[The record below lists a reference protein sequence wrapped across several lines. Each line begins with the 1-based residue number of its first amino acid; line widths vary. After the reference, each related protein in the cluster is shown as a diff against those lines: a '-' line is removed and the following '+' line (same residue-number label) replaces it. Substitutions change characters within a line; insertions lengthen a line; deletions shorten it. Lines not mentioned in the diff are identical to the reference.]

1 VTHVHTTLPASE
13 NGSKLRTMIGAVI
26 YVRVSTKEQTENLS
40 LPTQL
45 RACEEYCRREGY
57 EVLER
62 FREEGES
69 AKTTDRTELQ
79 NLLKYCRTHKGKVH
93 FVIVYNL
100 TRFAREKYDHFAL
113 RAFLKSLGI
122 SLRSATEPI
131 DDTSAGKL
139 MEGVLAAFAQFD
151 NDVRS
156 ERTRAG
162 MRAALEQGR
171 WTFVPPLGYLNAPK
185 WTGKSLTPDPD
196 RAPLVTRAFEEY
208 ATGRFTKEEVLDTV
222 TRLGLRTRSG
232 LTLNPQSFGRM
243 LTNRLYAG
251 FIDLP
256 EFGVSRRGD
265 FDALV
270 SEETFYRV
278 QPILQGRVQVTGPHN
293 RSRPDFPLKGL
304 VRCAACDRPLT
315 ASWSKGRNGRYAY
328 YHCWR
333 QCRAVNITK
342 AKLEGLFADELKQLQ
357 PTPGYMRLVKELVLR
372 AWQERKAE
380 VGRDAA
386 DTERRAKVIQQK
398 LDRLDEAFLFAQSI
412 DISTYE
418 RQRDKLRQELTL
430 TQIDRHSAE
439 VEKVD
444 VEGILAFAE
453 RVLPRAS
460 DLWVQASLNQRQR
473 LQQLFFPDGIAF
485 DGKQFVRTGV
495 TANAFKYLTA
505 ADSSQN
511 NLASPEGFEPS
522 LPA

>member
-1 VTHVHTTLPASE
+1 
-13 NGSKLRTMIGAVI
+13 
-26 YVRVSTKEQTENLS
+26 
-40 LPTQL
+40 
-45 RACEEYCRREGY
+45 
-57 EVLER
+57 
-62 FREEGES
+62 
-69 AKTTDRTELQ
+69 
-79 NLLKYCRTHKGKVH
+79 
-93 FVIVYNL
+93 
-100 TRFAREKYDHFAL
+100 
-113 RAFLKSLGI
+113 
-122 SLRSATEPI
+122 
-131 DDTSAGKL
+131 

-185 WTGKSLTPDPD
+185 WSGKSLIPDPE
-196 RAPLVTRAFEEY
+196 RGELVKRAFEEF
-208 ATGRFTKEEVLDTV
+208 ATGRFPKEEVLETV

-232 LTLNPQSFGRM
+232 LSVNPQSFGRM

-251 FIDLP
+251 LIHVP

-265 FDALV
+265 FEPLV

-278 QPILQGRVQVTGPHN
+278 QAITEGRMQVTGP
-293 RSRPDFPLKGL
+293 RQRTRPDFPLKGL
-304 VRCAACDRPLT
+304 VRCEACGRPLT
-315 ASWSKGRNGRYAY
+315 ASWSKGRNGHYAY

-333 QCRAVNITK
+333 QCRAMNVTK
-342 AKLEGLFADELKQLQ
+342 AKLEGLFVDELKELQ

-372 AWQERKAE
+372 SWQERKAE

-386 DTERRAKVIQQK
+386 DTERRAKAIQQK

-412 DISTYE
+412 DINTYE
-418 RQRDKLRQELTL
+418 RHRDKLRQELTL
-430 TQIDRHSAE
+430 TQIDEHSVA
-439 VEKVD
+439 VEKID

-485 DGKQFVRTGV
+485 NGKQFVRTGV
-495 TANAFKYLTA
+495 TANAFRYLTA
-505 ADSSQN
+505 VDSSQN
-511 NLASPEGFEPS
+511 NLASPTGFEPVFW
-522 LPA
+522 P